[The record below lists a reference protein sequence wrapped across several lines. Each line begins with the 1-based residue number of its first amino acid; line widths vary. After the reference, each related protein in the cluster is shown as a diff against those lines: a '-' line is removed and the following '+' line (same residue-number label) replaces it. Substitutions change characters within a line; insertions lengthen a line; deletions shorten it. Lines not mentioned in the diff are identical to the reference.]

1 MSALR
6 AWLDRFPKPLVELLR
21 LTRTGALR
29 LLEPFDWVHRR
40 ITSALDRGRVPPL
53 WLRRHSGPIWA
64 FDRAAGEIA
73 ASIAV
78 LNLLG
83 EDDSVLD
90 VGCGCGSMAVEFQRM
105 LGTSGT
111 YVGFDVHGP
120 SIRWCKKRFAA
131 DSRFHFE
138 LAELSTAWSD
148 GPNRAVEYRFPLNN
162 GDADFVL
169 VKSVF
174 THLLERE
181 SQHYLREIR
190 RVLQPGGAALLTAFL
205 LEDGGVVPQ
214 AFRPPEL
221 SFPYGGHNVWWRVK
235 SRPESAVAY
244 EKTYFLGMVEA
255 AQLKV
260 ERLIQGSWSGHGP
273 SPNAQ
278 DIIIVR

>member
-6 AWLDRFPKPLVELLR
+6 AWLDRFPKPFVQLLR
-21 LTRTGALR
+21 LTRIGALG

-40 ITSALDRGRVPPL
+40 VTSAIDRGRVPPL

-73 ASIAV
+73 ATIAV
-78 LNLLG
+78 LNLLR
-83 EDDSVLD
+83 DDARVLD

-105 LGTSGT
+105 LGRSGT

-131 DSRFHFE
+131 DGRFRFE

-148 GPNRAVEYRFPLNN
+148 GPNPVVEHRFPMNDA
-162 GDADFVL
+162 GADFVL
-169 VKSVF
+169 AKSVF

-190 RVLQPGGAALLTAFL
+190 RVLQHGRAALLTAFL
-205 LEDGGVVPQ
+205 LEDGGVAPQ

-221 SFPYGGHNVWWRVK
+221 TFPYGGHPVWWRVK

-255 AQLKV
+255 AKLRV
-260 ERLIQGSWSGHGP
+260 ERLIHGSWSGRGP

-278 DIIIVR
+278 DIIIAS

>member
-6 AWLDRFPKPLVELLR
+6 AWLDRFPRPLLHLLR
-21 LTRTGALR
+21 LTRIGALA
-29 LLEPFDWVHRR
+29 LLGPLDWVHRR
-40 ITSALDRGRVPPL
+40 ITSAIDRGRVPPM

-73 ASIAV
+73 ATIAV
-78 LNLLG
+78 LNLLQ
-83 EDDSVLD
+83 DDAAVLD

-105 LGTSGT
+105 LGRSGT

-120 SIRWCKKRFAA
+120 SIRWCKKRFAT
-131 DSRFHFE
+131 DSRFRFE
-138 LAELSTAWSD
+138 LAVLSTAWSD
-148 GPNRAVEYRFPLNN
+148 GPNRAVEYRFPLND
-162 GDADFVL
+162 GSAGFVL

-181 SQHYLREIR
+181 SQRYLREIR

-205 LEDGGVVPQ
+205 LEEGGVVPQ

-221 SFPYGGHNVWWRVK
+221 TFPYGAHPLWWRVK
-235 SRPESAVAY
+235 SRPVAAVAY

-255 AQLKV
+255 ANLRV
-260 ERLIQGSWSGHGP
+260 ERLIRGSWSGRGP
-273 SPNAQ
+273 SPNLQ
-278 DIIIVR
+278 DIIIVK